1 MPGTAKGN
9 VMIYN
14 AETKLDAEQMKG
26 KILVAEKISK
36 ELLLLPV
43 KGLII
48 EEERTYE
55 DVAAMANPNVS
66 FPVLTGVR
74 AACSLLQ
81 YTQQVYLNGW
91 TGEVIADS
99 TQEEFIQNKWAGY
112 RLKKYNAFRNDKKYG
127 CT

>member
-1 MPGTAKGN
+1 M
-9 VMIYN
+9 
-14 AETKLDAEQMKG
+14 L
-26 KILVAEKISK
+26 S
-36 ELLLLPV
+36 LPL

-55 DVAAMANPNVS
+55 EVAALASPNVS

-91 TGEVIADS
+91 TGEIHANS
-99 TQEEFIQNKWAGY
+99 EQEQLMQNKWTGY
-112 RLKKYNAFRNDKKYG
+112 RLKKMQK
-127 CT
+127 